1 MKTVAT
7 LVQHPVGQGGM
18 MSGRLKVPGG
28 VYRWIYDCGSDQR
41 TSLDREIAVVSSQG
55 PVDCLFISHLD
66 NDHVEG
72 VDRLLFT
79 TTVGEVVIPY
89 LDNVDKIVA
98 AAHAMTTSSATGNY
112 LALLSDVEGWFRQRG
127 VERLIVIGSGDDGAE
142 PSVPEPP
149 LAPVGDGAREGPLVG
164 KWFSPYQ
171 SITDKSSIT
180 TRYLNGASQAVS
192 SRNAFSTGSSRRI
205 RIAHRLS
212 KRGYSKR
219 RCMQS
224 SGCLTTHPSSF
235 LVCWKIVLEGKKLR
249 SCYEEIWSN
258 HNLVSMSLYAGPLTK
273 SASQRFEVRSPY
285 SFSRLDAAGW
295 LLTGDMHLNVNR
307 RREKFF
313 SFYEW
318 LAPNVGVFSLPH
330 HGSDLNFD
338 ASVISKFPNAYQYIA
353 AYGRNSY
360 GIIGT
365 DHETDDKWKWA
376 AFCFS
381 DRKPP
386 HGIALGIFTVRM
398 LAILGCVQSA
408 SRTTPLEFSRACLP
422 KNFMRTVSIFRH
434 RSGSATA
441 KNEPRTTRGGLNQK
455 RV

>member
-1 MKTVAT
+1 MKTLAT

-18 MSGRLKVPGG
+18 MSGRLEVPGG

-72 VDRLLFT
+72 VDRLLST

-112 LALLSDVEGWFRQRG
+112 LTLLSDVEGWFRQRG
-127 VERLIVIGSGDDGAE
+127 VERLIVIGSGDDSAE

-149 LAPVGDGAREGPLVG
+149 LAPVGDGIREGPLVG
-164 KWFSPYQ
+164 KWYSPHQ
-171 SITDKSSIT
+171 PITDKSSIT
-180 TRYLNGASQAVS
+180 TRHLNGASQAVS
-192 SRNAFSTGSSRRI
+192 SRNGFLNWIFSPYAHRPSPIQKRLFKKALHAEFGLSYHSSKFLLGVLEDRSRR
-205 RIAHRLS
+205 H
-212 KRGYSKR
+212 
-219 RCMQS
+219 
-224 SGCLTTHPSSF
+224 
-235 LVCWKIVLEGKKLR
+235 KLR

-273 SASQRFEVRSPY
+273 RASDRFDVRSPY
-285 SFSRLDAAGW
+285 SFSRLEAAGW

-307 RREKFF
+307 RRERFF

-338 ASVISKFPNAYQYIA
+338 ASVISKFPNAYRYIA

-360 GIIGT
+360 GHPGPIT
-365 DHETDDKWKWA
+365 K
-376 AFCFS
+376 
-381 DRKPP
+381 
-386 HGIALGIFTVRM
+386 RM
-398 LAILGCVQSA
+398 VTGAG
-408 SRTTPLEFSRACLP
+408 
-422 KNFMRTVSIFRH
+422 RH
-434 RSGSATA
+434 FVPVTE
-441 KNEPRTTRGGLNQK
+441 NPRTELRWEYSL
-455 RV
+455 